1 MPLRS
6 EIDPAGEAAR
16 PRTGSSWR
24 PIFEGIHNA
33 IVRHRI
39 EPGARL
45 AEEEIAEI
53 YGVSRTVVRAALQA
67 LARDGVV
74 ILERNKGARVA
85 QPSPEEAREIFEARA
100 AIEPEIARR
109 AAERRD
115 AAGAARLRALIAA
128 EHEALDADRRREAVF
143 LSAEFHRVVAAVA
156 GHGVLAEILNELL
169 SRSSLVISLYGR
181 QPDGLCRNEAHL
193 ALADALEGGEG
204 EAAAR
209 LMREHVEALLAGLDL
224 APPTPRTSDLADA
237 LRPAS
242 DA

>member
-128 EHEALDADRRREAVF
+128 EHEALDADRRREVEPGQQRLHM
-143 LSAEFHRVVAAVA
+143 LSHEPCRDVALATLQRVGERQMRLVAAEPV
-156 GHGVLAEILNELL
+156 GLA
-169 SRSSLVISLYGR
+169 S
-181 QPDGLCRNEAHL
+181 
-193 ALADALEGGEG
+193 
-204 EAAAR
+204 
-209 LMREHVEALLAGLDL
+209 VERDHQ
-224 APPTPRTSDLADA
+224 R
-237 LRPAS
+237 
-242 DA
+242 